1 MNLYFECNMGASG
14 DMLASALVDLFEDK
28 AAVVSELNSLGLPDT
43 EISYSVSEK
52 CGISGAHLDIVIKGE
67 TETPEAHH
75 HHHHHHS
82 HRSLG
87 DIFEIIDS
95 LCADEK
101 VKADAKE
108 IYKVVASAEAQAHNA
123 PVSEVHFHELGM
135 LDAVADVTIC
145 AYLINRLKPE
155 RIIAS
160 PVNVGSGTVKCA
172 HGVLPV
178 PAPATAN
185 ILNGVPYYKSEIE
198 TELCTPTGAAIL
210 KYFADEFTAEPV
222 FTNVIKTGIGTGTK
236 ELERANILRVFAF
249 EDVTVAELSCNI
261 DDMTG
266 EEAAFAAEVMM
277 NSGALDC
284 FITPVTMKKGRPAYL
299 FTVLCRN
306 SEAEKFAELI
316 FKHTTTI
323 GIRKYSPSRYTLERT
338 IDEKKGVRIKRSE
351 GFGIKREKA
360 EFEDIKKLALEKDI
374 SLFEARRI
382 AEKAAE

>member
-75 HHHHHHS
+75 HHHHS
-82 HRSLG
+82 HRSLD
-87 DIFEIIDS
+87 DIYEIIDS

-123 PVSEVHFHELGM
+123 PVSDVHFHELGM

-145 AYLINRLKPE
+145 SYLINRLKPE
-155 RIIAS
+155 KIIAS

-185 ILNGVPYYKSEIE
+185 MLNGVPYYKSEIE

-236 ELERANILRVFAF
+236 ELERANILRVFEF
-249 EDVTVAELSCNI
+249 EDSAVTELSCNI

-284 FITPVTMKKGRPAYL
+284 FISPVFMKKGRPAYL
-299 FTVLCRN
+299 FTVICKTA
-306 SEAEKFAELI
+306 EAEKFAALI

-338 IDEKKGVRIKRSE
+338 IDEKKGVHIKRSE
-351 GFGIKREKA
+351 GYGVKTEKT

-382 AEKAAE
+382 VEKAAE